1 MSELSDILKEEYL
14 KQIDA
19 LDITLLM
26 EMIEEAFE
34 KNISLDE
41 DETPTIDSVDDS
53 VALSMILKMI
63 PDIEV
68 SEIGWSDVSTPEG
81 GSEIKGEQRQ
91 LLEGYLK
98 NIKGGDFADKIR
110 SVSEFYTNGSDMI
123 SNQAGQDRTKRIV
136 QAISYLVFYKT
147 LTKVITN
154 FNASSAGFSFE
165 SFLSALVDGY
175 QIKAN
180 TGTIADYIDRSS
192 GAEIPVSLKLYKE
205 GGLEVGGSYTDL
217 VRDLTMTWPK
227 GPQPWAS
234 TFPNAMR
241 YVVCTKT
248 LSGEG
253 LDQQGQIDF
262 YQFDFTLK
270 NVMDILASSRLSE
283 VIRIPQVVMSA
294 LLAGQRAGATEL
306 LDLPD
311 RERARSA
318 EELTPIFADEVSTQI
333 KKYVADNP
341 ESPLSDFDKENLAEL
356 ITDLNWEKND
366 NIFNSEKRRGVGSLG
381 KVDLLSWVKAGYSEL
396 PEVHIPL
403 RNAIWHANEAVIASQ
418 TAAKKKTERN
428 RQIEEMLAKG
438 EFLSVE
444 ESAKKYSMLGVEQ
457 QRQALVTSLGYLRTY
472 HFSLNQTQA
481 TKSGAPINTIKVG
494 SIEVG
499 RKMVAKAL
507 GNVRE
512 LLNEEVY
519 EIFQSLKI
527 LSDSLNQFFAG
538 GLENDSLAS
547 AATSNANSI
556 RTKDILKTKK

>member
-1 MSELSDILKEEYL
+1 MSELNDILKEEYL

-34 KNISLDE
+34 KNIPLDE
-41 DETPTIDSVDDS
+41 EGAPTFDSVDDAA
-53 VALSMILKMI
+53 ALSMILKMI

-68 SEIGWSDVSTPEG
+68 SEIGWSDVSTPEDG
-81 GSEIKGEQRQ
+81 EEIKGEQRQ

-98 NIKGGDFADKIR
+98 NIKGTDFADKIR

-123 SNQAGQDRTKRIV
+123 GKQAGKDRTKRIV

-165 SFLSALVDGY
+165 SFLAALVDGY

-192 GAEIPVSLKLYKE
+192 GVEIPVSLKLYKE

-227 GPQPWAS
+227 GTQPWAS

-248 LSGEG
+248 LKGDGLEQEG
-253 LDQQGQIDF
+253 HIDF

-270 NVMDILASSRLSE
+270 NVMEILASSRLSE
-283 VIRIPQVVMSA
+283 VIRIPQVVISA
-294 LLAGQRAGATEL
+294 LRAGQRAGATEL

-311 RERARSA
+311 RQRALSA

-333 KKYVADNP
+333 KKYVSENP

-366 NIFNSEKRRGVGSLG
+366 NLFNNEKRRGIGKLG
-381 KVDLLSWVKAGYSEL
+381 KVRVLSWVKAAYNEL
-396 PEVHIPL
+396 PETHLPL
-403 RNAIWHANEAVIASQ
+403 RDAIVNANEAVIISQ
-418 TAAKKKTERN
+418 NAAAKKTERN
-428 RQIEEMLAKG
+428 RQIEEMIAKG

-444 ESAKKYSMLGVEQ
+444 ESARQYGMLGEEQ
-457 QRQALVTSLGYLRTY
+457 QRQALLTSLGYLRTY

-481 TKSGAPINTIKVG
+481 VNSGAPTNTIKVG
-494 SIEVG
+494 SIMVG
-499 RKMVAKAL
+499 RQMVAKAL
-507 GNVRE
+507 DNVKE

-538 GLENDSLAS
+538 GLENETL
-547 AATSNANSI
+547 AATAISNASDI
-556 RTKDILKTKK
+556 SSKDILKTDK